1 MLFLT
6 LLIMSNTQ
14 ILRNALLGTGLLLG
28 IFLTLDFLLDSSVW
42 TGMKVSKSAITVEYC
57 EFNHPERLFHQPINT
72 YSNLIYFFC
81 GLVIFQ
87 LALKDFNFFG
97 IKGVNSVRN
106 APYLSI
112 LLAANFIY
120 LSFGSAF
127 FHSSLTWIGQRVDMN
142 ATYGLTLSLICIGMV
157 QVVAK
162 KELSKQ
168 IQIATVLGMLLLI
181 VGFLPLALQISSAI
195 LLPALFLALLLLGI
209 GNYVQYRSLRSP
221 LLLILS
227 FVLLAVAIQVRT
239 MDVAKI
245 NCDPLSIWQGHAL
258 WHFLTATSSLCM
270 YFYFRHVKK
279 LDQFK
284 KKKA

>member
-72 YSNLIYFFC
+72 YSNLIYFFY
-81 GLVIFQ
+81 GLLVLQ
-87 LALKDFNFFG
+87 LALKD
-97 IKGVNSVRN
+97 IKLVEVQGVNSVRN
-106 APYLSI
+106 APFLSI

-168 IQIATVLGMLLLI
+168 SQIATVLGMLLLI
-181 VGFLPLALQISSAI
+181 AGFLPLALQISSAI
-195 LLPALFLALLLLGI
+195 LLPSLFLGLLLLGI
-209 GNYVQYRSLRSP
+209 GNYVQYRSKRSP
-221 LLLILS
+221 LLLVLS

-270 YFYFRHVKK
+270 YFYFRRVKK
-279 LDQFK
+279 STQFQK
-284 KKKA
+284 

>member
-72 YSNLIYFFC
+72 YSNLIYFFY

-87 LALKDFNFFG
+87 LALKDLKFIG
-97 IKGVNSVRN
+97 VKRVNSVRN
-106 APYLSI
+106 APFLSI

-157 QVVAK
+157 QVIAK

-221 LLLILS
+221 MLLILS

-270 YFYFRHVKK
+270 YFYFRRVKK
-279 LDQFK
+279 TAQFQK
-284 KKKA
+284 

>member
-28 IFLTLDFLLDSSVW
+28 IFLSLDFLLDSSVW
-42 TGMKVSKSAITVEYC
+42 TGMKVSQSAISVEYC

-72 YSNLIYFFC
+72 YSNLIYFFY

-87 LALKDFNFFG
+87 LALKDLKFIG
-97 IKGVNSVRN
+97 VKRVNSVRN

-157 QVVAK
+157 QVVTK

-270 YFYFRHVKK
+270 YFYFRRVKK
-279 LDQFK
+279 SAQFQQ
-284 KKKA
+284 

>member
-6 LLIMSNTQ
+6 LLIMSNRQ
-14 ILRNALLGTGLLLG
+14 ILRNALLGTGVLFG
-28 IFLTLDFLLDSSVW
+28 IFLALDYSLDSRVW
-42 TGMKVSKSAITVEYC
+42 EGMVISKSALTVEYC
-57 EFNHPERLFHQPINT
+57 ELNHPERLFHQPMNT
-72 YSNLIYFFC
+72 YSNLIYFFY
-81 GLVIFQ
+81 GLLVFQ
-87 LALKDFNFFG
+87 LGWKDWKTFANREANTVGKF
-97 IKGVNSVRN
+97 
-106 APYLSI
+106 PYLSL

-120 LSFGSAF
+120 LSLGSAF
-127 FHSSLTWIGQRVDMN
+127 FHSSLTWIGQRMDMN

-157 QVVAK
+157 QVIVK

-168 IQIATVLGMLLLI
+168 FQVILLLGMLLLI

-195 LLPALFLALLLLGI
+195 LLPALFLVLLLLGI
-209 GNYVQYRSLRSP
+209 GNYLQYRTQRSP

-239 MDVAKI
+239 LDVAKI

-270 YFYFRHVKK
+270 YFYFRSVKK
-279 LDQFK
+279 LAQFK
-284 KKKA
+284 K

>member
-1 MLFLT
+1 
-6 LLIMSNTQ
+6 MSNTQ

-72 YSNLIYFFC
+72 YSNLIYFFY
-81 GLVIFQ
+81 GLLVLQ
-87 LALKDFNFFG
+87 LALKD
-97 IKGVNSVRN
+97 IKLVEVQGVNSVRN
-106 APYLSI
+106 APFLSI

-168 IQIATVLGMLLLI
+168 SQIATVLGMLLLI
-181 VGFLPLALQISSAI
+181 AGFLPLALQISSAI
-195 LLPALFLALLLLGI
+195 LLPSLFLGLLLLGI
-209 GNYVQYRSLRSP
+209 GNYVQYRSKRSP
-221 LLLILS
+221 LLLVLS

-270 YFYFRHVKK
+270 YFYFRRVKK
-279 LDQFK
+279 STQFQK
-284 KKKA
+284 

>member
-72 YSNLIYFFC
+72 YSNLIYFFY

-87 LALKDFNFFG
+87 LALKDLKFIG
-97 IKGVNSVRN
+97 VKRVNSVRN
-106 APYLSI
+106 APFLSI

-157 QVVAK
+157 QVIAK

-221 LLLILS
+221 MLLILS

-258 WHFLTATSSLCM
+258 
-270 YFYFRHVKK
+270 
-279 LDQFK
+279 
-284 KKKA
+284 

>member
-14 ILRNALLGTGLLLG
+14 ILRNALLGTALLLG

-72 YSNLIYFFC
+72 YSNLVYFFY

-87 LALKDFNFFG
+87 LAMKDLNFVG
-97 IKGVNSVRN
+97 IKGANSVRN

-112 LLAANFIY
+112 LLVANFIY

-181 VGFLPLALQISSAI
+181 VGFLPLALQISSAV

-221 LLLILS
+221 MLLILS

-239 MDVAKI
+239 IDVAKI

-270 YFYFRHVKK
+270 YFYFRRVKK
-279 LDQFK
+279 STQFQK
-284 KKKA
+284 

>member
-1 MLFLT
+1 
-6 LLIMSNTQ
+6 MSNTQ
-14 ILRNALLGTGLLLG
+14 ILRNTLLGTGLLLG
-28 IFLTLDFLLDSSVW
+28 IFLSLDFLLDSSVW
-42 TGMKVSKSAITVEYC
+42 TGMKVSQSAITVEYC

-72 YSNLIYFFC
+72 YSNLIYFFY

-87 LALKDFNFFG
+87 LALKDLKFIG
-97 IKGVNSVRN
+97 VKRVNSVRN
-106 APYLSI
+106 APFLSI

-181 VGFLPLALQISSAI
+181 VGVLPLALQISSAI

-270 YFYFRHVKK
+270 YFYFRWVKK
-279 LDQFK
+279 SAQFQQ
-284 KKKA
+284 

>member
-1 MLFLT
+1 
-6 LLIMSNTQ
+6 MSNTQ

-28 IFLTLDFLLDSSVW
+28 IFLSLDFLLDSSVW
-42 TGMKVSKSAITVEYC
+42 TGMKVSQSAITVEYC

-72 YSNLIYFFC
+72 YSNLIYFFY

-87 LALKDFNFFG
+87 LALKDLKFIG
-97 IKGVNSVRN
+97 VKRVNSVRN
-106 APYLSI
+106 APFLSI

-157 QVVAK
+157 QVIAK

-270 YFYFRHVKK
+270 YFYFRRVKK
-279 LDQFK
+279 SAQFQQ
-284 KKKA
+284 